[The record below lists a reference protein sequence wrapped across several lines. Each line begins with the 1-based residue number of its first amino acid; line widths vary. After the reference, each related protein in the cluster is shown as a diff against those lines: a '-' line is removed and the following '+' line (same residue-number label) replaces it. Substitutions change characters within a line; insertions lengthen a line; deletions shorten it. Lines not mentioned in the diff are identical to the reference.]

1 MQTQGYL
8 LQSAFPEVLKSI
20 GSNAPAGI
28 LVISTPPTTRRICIE
43 KGFVVSLVSDDPQ
56 DHFGEFLARIGRISP
71 LHLEEILH
79 SSSPQKSFLGTLM
92 EEGLLD
98 PAQLPQ
104 FLEMHSAELIY
115 SLFDLTS
122 GTYKLESDSFQLD
135 ELSRIQLSVSNL
147 LLEGTRRMKNMEI
160 IQRGLRSENTLIRL
174 APQFEALMNG
184 LMLNSDEAFILSR
197 FESDLMVSQA
207 LQLSPLNLETTKRII
222 YSLLLTGIL
231 QFPPKAEETA
241 PKHSKTPI
249 ANEVRTAS
257 RSAKGADPVPA
268 KPAADP
274 SQNDV
279 DLNFIKADVL
289 RKCDEI
295 KSQNYYEILNVAATA
310 SADEVKKAYYS
321 LAKKYHPDHYQKP
334 ELQALKM
341 QLDFIFA
348 ELSKAYDTLKSP
360 PSRASYDTK
369 LQETRESASP
379 SSSTQNQGS
388 VTDSAGQQKLAELN
402 FRQGRGYYENQDY
415 WSAIQAFRQSVRLTP
430 EVPRY
435 RYWLAM
441 SLSKNP
447 KWCREAEE
455 HFQKAIELEPFN
467 PANYLGMAN
476 MYREVGLLLRA
487 EALLKKAQE
496 AAPGD
501 KSVLEAQAQLRA
513 QKAGK
518 LGEGKKGFQSFKDL
532 FRRKKSVTPSE

>member
-1 MQTQGYL
+1 MQTQGNL
-8 LQSAFPEVLKSI
+8 LQSSFPEVLKSI

-28 LVISTPPTTRRICIE
+28 LVVSTHPTTRRIFIE
-43 KGFVVSLVSDDPQ
+43 RGFVVSLASDDPQ
-56 DHFGEFLARIGRISP
+56 DHFGEFLAKIGRISP
-71 LHLEEILH
+71 LHLEELLQ
-79 SSSPQKSFLGTLM
+79 SLSPQKSFLNTLI

-115 SLFDLTS
+115 SLFDLTN
-122 GTYKLESDSFQLD
+122 GTYKLESSPFQFD
-135 ELSRIQLSVSNL
+135 ELSRIQLSVSNI
-147 LLEGTRRMKNMEI
+147 LLEGTRRMKNMDI
-160 IQRGLRSENTLIRL
+160 IQRGLRNEDQLIRL
-174 APQFEALMNG
+174 APQYEAQMNG

-197 FESDLMVSQA
+197 FESDLLLSQA

-222 YSLLLTGIL
+222 YGLLLTGIL
-231 QFPPKAEETA
+231 QFPSKGEEA
-241 PKHSKTPI
+241 DPKHPKTPM
-249 ANEVRTAS
+249 ANEIRSAS
-257 RSAKGADPVPA
+257 RSANVTNPARAKPSADPA
-268 KPAADP
+268 
-274 SQNDV
+274 QNDV
-279 DLNFIKADVL
+279 ETNFIKADVL

-295 KSQNYYEILNVAATA
+295 KSQNYYEILNVSTTA
-310 SADEVKKAYYS
+310 QADEVKKAYYS

-334 ELQALKM
+334 ELQALKKE
-341 QLDFIFA
+341 LDFIFA

-360 PSRASYDTK
+360 PSKASYDTK

-379 SSSTQNQGS
+379 GGATQGQGPAI
-388 VTDSAGQQKLAELN
+388 DSAGQQKLSELN
-402 FRQGRGYYENQDY
+402 YRQGRGYFENQDY
-415 WSAIQAFRQSVRLTP
+415 WSAIQAFRQSVRLMP

-467 PANYLGMAN
+467 PANYVGMAN

-518 LGEGKKGFQSFKDL
+518 SGEGKKGFPSFKDL